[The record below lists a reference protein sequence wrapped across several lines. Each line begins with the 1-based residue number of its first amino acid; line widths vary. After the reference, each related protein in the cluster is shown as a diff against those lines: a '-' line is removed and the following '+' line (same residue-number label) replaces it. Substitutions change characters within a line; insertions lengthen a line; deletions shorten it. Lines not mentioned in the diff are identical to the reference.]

1 MKNSLTHLPQEEKRK
16 RSILGSSPRSI
27 VKTSLNF
34 IKTINCCN
42 REFRISKGEK
52 RVRARPENTQ
62 LIHNCGLMA
71 IYQEQKG
78 VMRFYQF
85 RK

>member
-1 MKNSLTHLPQEEKRK
+1 M
-16 RSILGSSPRSI
+16 
-27 VKTSLNF
+27 NF

-42 REFRISKGEK
+42 HEYRIAKGEK
-52 RVRARPENTQ
+52 GVKTRPENTQ
-62 LIHNCGLMA
+62 LIHNCGVMA